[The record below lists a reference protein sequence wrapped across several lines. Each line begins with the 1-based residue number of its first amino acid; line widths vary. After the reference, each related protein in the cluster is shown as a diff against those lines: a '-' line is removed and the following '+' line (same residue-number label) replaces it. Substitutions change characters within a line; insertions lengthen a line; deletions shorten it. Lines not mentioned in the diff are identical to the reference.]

1 MSNMKSYFMAF
12 LNFAWIYFLVS
23 SFLLATF
30 LGGVYVHKSVLGV
43 YTLEQKTLEL
53 QQKVEK
59 LEQKVAFSVA
69 VRLFPDRITKE
80 SE

>member
-1 MSNMKSYFMAF
+1 MNNSKSYLVAF

-23 SFLLATF
+23 SFLLAAF
-30 LGGVYVHKSVLGV
+30 LGGIYVHKSALGV
-43 YTLEQKTLEL
+43 YVLEQKTLEL
-53 QQKVEK
+53 QEKVEK

-69 VRLFPDRITKE
+69 VRLFPDKKVKE

>member
-1 MSNMKSYFMAF
+1 MSNTKSYLMAF

-23 SFLLATF
+23 SFLLAAF
-30 LGGVYVHKSVLGV
+30 FGGVYVHKSVLGV
-43 YTLEQKTLEL
+43 YNLEQKTLEL
-53 QQKVEK
+53 QEKVEK

-80 SE
+80 SD